1 MAYVFVLFDDHDT
14 QFGLVNGNFTLLN
27 PKLEPE
33 QCGSIHLLNGQE
45 CYIMSPMAL

>member
-1 MAYVFVLFDDHDT
+1 MDCVFVLFDDHDT
-14 QFGLVNGNFTLLN
+14 QFGLVNGNFTFLN
-27 PKLEPE
+27 PKLEPQ